1 MQRTSSQPNRHDQWT
16 ATDGLVLRNVSHRFG
31 EAVVVDDVSL
41 TVRRGEIA
49 CLLGPS
55 GCGKTTSLRIAAGL
69 EALQSG
75 SVLIDQETVA
85 DPGEDTPPEQRNIGM
100 VFQDYALFPHLT
112 VLENITFG
120 LSHAQRKDGFEVVHG
135 LLRRLSIERFADV
148 YPHVLSGGEQ
158 QRVALARA
166 LAPQP
171 SVMLM
176 DEPFANLDV
185 RLRDRIRDDTMA
197 MLRETGTATLM
208 VTHDPD
214 EAMRLADQIVLM
226 RAGRIVQA
234 GTSEDFT
241 RRPCNHFSATF
252 FRESNDLRGIVAAP
266 GEIESD
272 IGRFPANT
280 GDLAV
285 GTPADIVIRPEGI
298 RLTDPAGPLR
308 GLVLSARVVGAF
320 GLVDLDVGTSKR
332 PMRAYVFAGDLPPT
346 GAEIALSLD
355 ADQIF
360 VFPDSSH

>member
-1 MQRTSSQPNRHDQWT
+1 M
-16 ATDGLVLRNVSHRFG
+16 DGLVLQNVSHRFG
-31 EAVVVDDVSL
+31 QSVVVDDVSL

-85 DPGEDTPPEQRNIGM
+85 EPGKETPPEERHVGM

-120 LSHAQRKDGFEVVHG
+120 LSHAQRTGGLDFVHD

-185 RLRDRIRDDTMA
+185 RLRDSIRDDTMA
-197 MLRETGTATLM
+197 MLREAGTATLM

-214 EAMRLADQIVLM
+214 EAMRMADQIILM

-241 RRPCNHFSATF
+241 RRPCSYFAATF
-252 FRESNDLRGIVAAP
+252 FRESNELRGVVAAP
-266 GEIESD
+266 GEIETD
-272 IGRFPANT
+272 IGRFQANT
-280 GDLAV
+280 GNLAA
-285 GTPADIVIRPEGI
+285 GASAAIVVRPEGI
-298 RLTDPAGPLR
+298 RLEKTEGALHGR
-308 GLVLSARVVGAF
+308 VTSARVIGAF
-320 GLVDLDVGTSKR
+320 GVVDLEIGVAKR
-332 PMRAYVFAGDLPPT
+332 LMRAYVFAGDLPPI
-346 GAEIALSLD
+346 GAKTAVSLD
-355 ADQIF
+355 TGQIF
-360 VFPDSSH
+360 VFPDVSH